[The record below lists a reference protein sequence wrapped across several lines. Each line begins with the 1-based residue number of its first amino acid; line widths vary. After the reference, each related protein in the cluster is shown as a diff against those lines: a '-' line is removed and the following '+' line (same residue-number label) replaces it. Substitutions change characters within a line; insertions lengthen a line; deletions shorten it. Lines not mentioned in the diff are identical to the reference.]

1 MDKCELL
8 SPAGDMETLI
18 AAVNNGA
25 DAVYVGGKMFGARAF
40 AKNFSYDE
48 LEKAVKYCH
57 LYGVHLY
64 VTANTIIF
72 ENEIDEF
79 LKYMKFLYEINV
91 DAVIMQDLGMISLV
105 RKLIPN
111 LEIHASTQMNCYN
124 DESLNLLF
132 NMGVKRAVLARE
144 MSLDEILAL
153 KCPIEKEIFIHGAL
167 CVSYSGQC
175 LFSYLNGGR
184 SGNRGSCSGSCRLNY
199 ELLDGNVSKGY
210 FLSTKDLCTVDY
222 IKEILDANIHSLK
235 IEGRMK
241 SPSYVGYV
249 TKVYRRL
256 IDEYY
261 LGKNPKITKEE
272 MINLYKLF
280 NREFTSG
287 YLFKNNIYN
296 SKSPNHLGYPLG
308 KVIKQDKGKIYI
320 KLTDDLHQEDG
331 IRFCESNKGM
341 IVNKLYNEQG
351 LLVNHLCKGEIAVID
366 NKVNLINLDMVNKT
380 IDYFL
385 VNEKGPIKK
394 IPICFKVLAKAH
406 EPLKLTISDGV
417 NEISLKSVLL
427 DEARNKVT
435 SEDEVYSKLCKLGST
450 PFYLDKCEI
459 IINNAFIPMKF
470 LNELRRKACDEL
482 ILKRYGVRN
491 KISFKY
497 DKSLN
502 NDFNLKYSVLVRNE
516 NQLKEF
522 LGMRI
527 YTEDYDLYKK
537 YKDYDVYYKLPRI
550 MNEYPNFEGEKLLVS
565 DLGSVYKYALN
576 NDVITDYPLNVSNS
590 ESVKVLKNLGV
601 KVVTISLEADFEEIL
616 KHVSGIERVIYGRPD
631 LMILKNFRKGDYL
644 KRFDDYFPII
654 HGKYVTIL
662 HHENICLKKIGRII
676 LFDEDINDLRKFY
689 GI

>member
-1 MDKCELL
+1 M
-8 SPAGDMETLI
+8 
-18 AAVNNGA
+18 
-25 DAVYVGGKMFGARAF
+25 
-40 AKNFSYDE
+40 
-48 LEKAVKYCH
+48 
-57 LYGVHLY
+57 
-64 VTANTIIF
+64 
-72 ENEIDEF
+72 
-79 LKYMKFLYEINV
+79 
-91 DAVIMQDLGMISLV
+91 
-105 RKLIPN
+105 
-111 LEIHASTQMNCYN
+111 
-124 DESLNLLF
+124 
-132 NMGVKRAVLARE
+132 
-144 MSLDEILAL
+144 
-153 KCPIEKEIFIHGAL
+153 
-167 CVSYSGQC
+167 
-175 LFSYLNGGR
+175 
-184 SGNRGSCSGSCRLNY
+184 
-199 ELLDGNVSKGY
+199 
-210 FLSTKDLCTVDY
+210 DY

-296 SKSPNHLGYPLG
+296 CKSPNHLGYPLG
-308 KVIKQDKGKIYI
+308 KVIKKDKDKIYI

-676 LFDEDINDLRKFY
+676 LFDDDINDLRKFY